1 MYKRQDSFT
10 FSEFDFNLSSLQSNT
25 ITYKKTQENSSISLI
40 SCFRNL
46 NSDDKKNNQILK
58 IENCSIQNLSGISQ
72 ELYKRMII
80 PLYIPTLVLAVLIL
94 IIISRGNLNYLK
106 LKSLIFLLGIFIIVF
121 SEMSLRFIVEDLNIN
136 LKIIL
141 IPIMTL
147 SIFYSI
153 LRYILNFNL
162 KKVDLK

>member
-1 MYKRQDSFT
+1 M
-10 FSEFDFNLSSLQSNT
+10 
-25 ITYKKTQENSSISLI
+25 
-40 SCFRNL
+40 

>member
-1 MYKRQDSFT
+1 
-10 FSEFDFNLSSLQSNT
+10 
-25 ITYKKTQENSSISLI
+25 
-40 SCFRNL
+40 L

-147 SIFYSI
+147 IIFYSI

>member
-1 MYKRQDSFT
+1 
-10 FSEFDFNLSSLQSNT
+10 
-25 ITYKKTQENSSISLI
+25 
-40 SCFRNL
+40 
-46 NSDDKKNNQILK
+46 
-58 IENCSIQNLSGISQ
+58 
-72 ELYKRMII
+72 MII

-94 IIISRGNLNYLK
+94 IIISRGNSNYLK

-147 SIFYSI
+147 IIFYSI

>member
-1 MYKRQDSFT
+1 MCIRDS
-10 FSEFDFNLSSLQSNT
+10 
-25 ITYKKTQENSSISLI
+25 
-40 SCFRNL
+40 
-46 NSDDKKNNQILK
+46 
-58 IENCSIQNLSGISQ
+58 
-72 ELYKRMII
+72 YKRMII
-80 PLYIPTLVLAVLIL
+80 PLYIPTLVLVVLIL

-147 SIFYSI
+147 IIFYSI

-162 KKVDLK
+162 KKVDLKWKPISDF